1 VEEPEIIGPSR
12 TERFRAAERRIEAM
26 SHVLDDLIK
35 VPGTGRRVGLD
46 PIVGLIPFIGD
57 AVSALAGSYIIA
69 EASRFQLPRVVL
81 ARMMVNL
88 TVDLVIGVI
97 PFVGDVFDFFSKSN
111 AENLK
116 LFRRYAL
123 EPEVHLA
130 GRPAPDAVRSL
141 GTGNAERPP
150 VPKDRTVVRL
160 LGLSCSDHRV
170 NKLPAPPPPGIP
182 PEGRRAA
189 GPECQCPA
197 VRSR

>member
-1 VEEPEIIGPSR
+1 MEEPEIIGPSR

-123 EPEVHLA
+123 EPEASTAEHRMFFA
-130 GRPAPDAVRSL
+130 GI
-141 GTGNAERPP
+141 G
-150 VPKDRTVVRL
+150 L
-160 LGLSCSDHRV
+160 LLIGILWLTWQVFTWLVGL
-170 NKLPAPPPPGIP
+170 LLTPFGL
-182 PEGRRAA
+182 
-189 GPECQCPA
+189 
-197 VRSR
+197 